1 MPSFKYDYGAMLRW
15 YAEHIRDDAYFGSD
29 RDLAYQYIVTSQKYE
44 RLSDKQIK
52 KRKLQ
57 ALTEKSDGYL
67 SAFVKHHAEHI
78 AKFRFIAENTER
90 YPNGLY
96 CVLAGELMMA
106 VFPRMRQNDVGH
118 TVLAAN
124 HLTFCLNRELDEV
137 QLHLTTYT
145 PNALDQN
152 VGTVSHHPRCPF
164 KNGVQL
170 PSRGYACDVFDA
182 LSIYADD
189 LLDIARAYATAGA
202 VGGSGRGRG
211 VQKVRRRMTTT
222 AAAPVMA
229 ISPMLEQ
236 LLLRRGIKG
245 VHLLRYRHDGRWHA
259 NARMEWVDPDA
270 GGHHVSFVC
279 RSSSFES
286 AQKELIKQLRREL

>member
-1 MPSFKYDYGAMLRW
+1 MPPFKYDHDAMLRW
-15 YAEHIRDDAYFGSD
+15 YAENIRDDDYFDSD
-29 RDLAYQYIVTSQKYE
+29 RDLAYQYIGTSHKYE
-44 RLSDKQIK
+44 RLSDKQVK
-52 KRKLQ
+52 KRKVQ

-67 SAFVKHHAEHI
+67 AAFVKHHVKHI

-96 CVLAGELMMA
+96 CVLAGAQMMA
-106 VFPRMRQNDVGH
+106 VFPRMRLNDVGH
-118 TVLAAN
+118 AVLAAN

-137 QLHLTTYT
+137 QLHLTTYV
-145 PNALDQN
+145 PNALDKN
-152 VGTVSHHPRCPF
+152 VGSVSHHPRCPF

-189 LLDIARAYATAGA
+189 LLDIARVYATAGAA

-211 VQKVRRRMTTT
+211 VEKVRRQRTT
-222 AAAPVMA
+222 AAAAPDA

-245 VHLLRYRHDGRWHA
+245 VHLFRYRHDGQWHA
-259 NARMEWVDPDA
+259 NACMEWVDPEA
-270 GGHHVSFVC
+270 GGHHVSFAC
-279 RSSSFES
+279 RSSSFQS
-286 AQKELIKQLRREL
+286 AQKELIKQLRREQ